1 MNPVQ
6 ARDAVNAALASVA
19 PEADLGAVDPG
30 ARLREELDL
39 DSLDFLNL
47 VQALKDITGV
57 EIPEADYRQVDTLA
71 ELLGYLES
79 AQV

>member
-1 MNPVQ
+1 MNTVQ
-6 ARDAVNAALASVA
+6 AREAVTAALASVA
-19 PEADLGAVDPG
+19 PEADLSALAPD

-47 VQALKDITGV
+47 VQALRDITGV
-57 EIPEADYRQVDTLA
+57 EIPEADYRQVDTLS